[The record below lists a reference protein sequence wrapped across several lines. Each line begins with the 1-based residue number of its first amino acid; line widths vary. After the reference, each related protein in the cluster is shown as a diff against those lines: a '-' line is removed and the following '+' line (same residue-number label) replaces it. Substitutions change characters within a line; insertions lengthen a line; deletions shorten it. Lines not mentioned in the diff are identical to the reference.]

1 MSGRSAIT
9 PLALDWIDTEIDA
22 QQDELIRLCQDLVR
36 IPSPN
41 PPGDTTGV
49 ARYIKDRL
57 NRSGIPFQEHLPRPE
72 NPILVSTLGSGSP
85 RLVLNGHL
93 DVFPV
98 PDPGAWSGDPYSG
111 ALQAGQLCGRGAS
124 DMKAG
129 VAAALG
135 VFLLFARGGVHLDGS
150 LVLTLVSDEEN
161 GGRWGTQWLLE
172 RFPELRGDACLIGE
186 PTGWQTPA
194 VGEKS
199 PLWIKIRTHSPARHG
214 AYSDGRDAV
223 WQLARLVLAIQEL
236 HEAAYAVQGPIAPL
250 AAELARR
257 ERESGSGN
265 EWWLVQPSVNFGCI
279 QGGVKVNVA
288 PASAELFLDVRVPFG
303 TSASHII
310 GELRRRIAGSGVEAD
325 MEIVLGEDENPNYS
339 SLESPFWDSLRRAV
353 IATSGQEPRPRL
365 TPYLSDGRLYRK
377 YGVETVLCG
386 PQDYGMGAENE
397 HIVVADYLNVVRIF
411 AHTAANFCRITR
423 QEAG

>member
-1 MSGRSAIT
+1 VT
-9 PLALDWIDTEIDA
+9 LAAHHWIATEIDA
-22 QQDELIRLCQDLVR
+22 QQDWLIRLCQDLVR

-41 PPGDTTGV
+41 PPGDTVTV
-49 ARYIKDRL
+49 ARYVKGL
-57 NRSGIPFQEHLPRPE
+57 LKGSGIPFQEHLPRPE
-72 NPILVSTLGSGSP
+72 NPILVSTLGSGASP

-98 PDPGAWSGDPYSG
+98 PDPDGWNLDPYG
-111 ALQAGQLCGRGAS
+111 GVLEHGKLFGRGSS

-129 VAAALG
+129 VAAALA
-135 VFLLFARGGVHLDGS
+135 VFLLFTRLNVRLDGT
-150 LVLTLVSDEEN
+150 LILTLVSDEEN

-186 PTGWQTPA
+186 PTGWLTPA

-199 PLWIKIRTHSPARHG
+199 PLWVKIRTCSPARHG

-236 HEAAYAVQGPIAPL
+236 HDVCYEVQGSIAPL

-265 EWWLVQPSVNFGCI
+265 EWWLTQPSVNFGCI

-288 PASAELFLDVRVPFG
+288 PDSAELFLDVRVPFG
-303 TSASHII
+303 TTASHII
-310 GELRRRIAGSGVEAD
+310 GELRRKIAETGVEA
-325 MEIVLGEDENPNYS
+325 ELEVVLGEDENPNYS
-339 SLESPFWDSLRRAV
+339 SLQGGFWETLRQAIV
-353 IATSGQEPRPRL
+353 STTGQEPQPRL

-377 YGVETVLCG
+377 YGVETILCG
-386 PQDYGMGAENE
+386 PKDYGMGAENE
-397 HIVVADYLNVVRIF
+397 HIVVEDYLKVARIF
-411 AHTAANFCRITR
+411 AQTAADFCGITR
-423 QEAG
+423 